1 MNSTGLLILVLISFA
16 IAFKFYGR
24 YLERIWDTK
33 SEEKTPAHTKYDG
46 IDYVPAKHWI
56 ILFGHH
62 FSSIAGA
69 GPILGP
75 VIAGVL
81 WGWGPALLWIV
92 LGSVFLGGVH
102 DFSSL
107 VLSLKHNGETIGQ
120 ITKNILGE
128 KSKIVFSFFLWL
140 SLILVI
146 AVFAAVTAKTF
157 IEEPRIVIPSF
168 VFIFIAILFGFLV
181 YRKNANFILVT
192 IVSILLIAFFL
203 YVGKNIPVRIPLEN
217 PIKIWIAILLLYA
230 FVASVMPVN
239 ILLQPRDYLS
249 SFILFFGLFFGV
261 LGIFVSHPSTNA
273 PFFVSFNSPKGPLV
287 PMMFVMIACGAI
299 SGFHSL
305 VSSGTTSKQ
314 IPDARHSRRIAYGSM
329 LTEGVLAS
337 MALVCVVAGLYWNSP
352 FQDLNYPFLM
362 QKGNWI
368 GTFATGYG
376 RIVSG
381 MFSSDIGK
389 LIAIIMVNSFVLT
402 TLDTAT
408 RITRYITAEMFGQSF
423 RMPIFNN
430 RFFATFCVIAFAAYL
445 AYGAWEKIWPVF
457 GASNQLTAGL
467 VLFVCGCFLMIKKK
481 NSLSC
486 LIPAIVMLVIT
497 IFALIYQAIVFYKSR
512 SLLLGNISVVL
523 IILSF
528 FIIVEGITRIKAL
541 RRNV

>member
-157 IEEPRIVIPSF
+157 IEEPRIVIP
-168 VFIFIAILFGFLV
+168 
-181 YRKNANFILVT
+181 
-192 IVSILLIAFFL
+192 
-203 YVGKNIPVRIPLEN
+203 
-217 PIKIWIAILLLYA
+217 
-230 FVASVMPVN
+230 
-239 ILLQPRDYLS
+239 
-249 SFILFFGLFFGV
+249 
-261 LGIFVSHPSTNA
+261 
-273 PFFVSFNSPKGPLV
+273 
-287 PMMFVMIACGAI
+287 
-299 SGFHSL
+299 
-305 VSSGTTSKQ
+305 
-314 IPDARHSRRIAYGSM
+314 
-329 LTEGVLAS
+329 
-337 MALVCVVAGLYWNSP
+337 
-352 FQDLNYPFLM
+352 
-362 QKGNWI
+362 
-368 GTFATGYG
+368 
-376 RIVSG
+376 
-381 MFSSDIGK
+381 
-389 LIAIIMVNSFVLT
+389 
-402 TLDTAT
+402 
-408 RITRYITAEMFGQSF
+408 
-423 RMPIFNN
+423 
-430 RFFATFCVIAFAAYL
+430 
-445 AYGAWEKIWPVF
+445 
-457 GASNQLTAGL
+457 
-467 VLFVCGCFLMIKKK
+467 
-481 NSLSC
+481 
-486 LIPAIVMLVIT
+486 
-497 IFALIYQAIVFYKSR
+497 
-512 SLLLGNISVVL
+512 
-523 IILSF
+523 
-528 FIIVEGITRIKAL
+528 
-541 RRNV
+541 